1 MALPNACT
9 IEEKVDEKLDQSI
22 VLMNPQQM
30 KTLGLY
36 DEDIILIK
44 TKRNKDV
51 PAVVNS
57 NASVTDN
64 KLQMTNELVANLRY
78 FYFNY

>member
-1 MALPNACT
+1 M
-9 IEEKVDEKLDQSI
+9 DEKLDQSI

-44 TKRNKDV
+44 TKRNKDI

-64 KLQMTNELVANLRY
+64 RLQMTNELVANLRY
-78 FYFNY
+78 FYF